1 MENSNGKNKALNIF
15 LGIFV
20 LVAAGVGGYLWWD
33 SENIKKIN
41 ATTVT
46 IEEAQA
52 MAQQVLSQ

>member
-1 MENSNGKNKALNIF
+1 MENSNGKNKALHIF